1 MDVLPRGE
9 RPSRFGKDM
18 KNFFDFNPRSRV
30 GSDVCFTEFYHT
42 ANYFNPRSR
51 VGSDSG
57 PIANLPTHAISIHAP
72 AWGATA
78 VWRIGKLRIKFQST
92 LPRGERLTCL
102 KRTNANAGI
111 SILAPAWGA
120 TLTQRP
126 LQASN
131 KFQSTL
137 PRGERRGVLNDGM
150 VDVYFNPRSR
160 VGSDAVSPAELGG
173 GGADFNP
180 RSRVGSDCECRASS
194 RNLHDF
200 NPRSRV
206 GSDRASSWLPDTTIP
221 FQSTLPR
228 GERQLGVIAQ
238 QLQAII
244 SIHAPAWGATA
255 P

>member
-111 SILAPAWGA
+111 SIHAPAWGA

-180 RSRVGSDCECRASS
+180 RSRVGSD
-194 RNLHDF
+194 
-200 NPRSRV
+200 
-206 GSDRASSWLPDTTIP
+206 RASSWLPDTTIP

-228 GERQLGVIAQ
+228 GERQLGVSAQ

>member
-111 SILAPAWGA
+111 SIHAPAWGA

-180 RSRVGSDCECRASS
+180 RSRVGSD
-194 RNLHDF
+194 
-200 NPRSRV
+200 
-206 GSDRASSWLPDTTIP
+206 RASSWLPDTTIP

>member
-111 SILAPAWGA
+111 SIHAPAWGA

-180 RSRVGSDCECRASS
+180 RSRVGSD
-194 RNLHDF
+194 
-200 NPRSRV
+200 
-206 GSDRASSWLPDTTIP
+206 RASSWLPDTTIP

-255 P
+255 Q

>member
-92 LPRGERLTCL
+92 LPRGER
-102 KRTNANAGI
+102 
-111 SILAPAWGA
+111 
-120 TLTQRP
+120 
-126 LQASN
+126 
-131 KFQSTL
+131 
-137 PRGERRGVLNDGM
+137 RGVLNEGM